1 MSRRRR
7 PEPTELTLVIAGPA
21 QSGRSTVASIA
32 AAALR
37 DAGAEVVVVDDDDA
51 SRFGPLTGKRIRIE
65 VRQTAAGTP
74 ALRLV
79 K

>member
-1 MSRRRR
+1 
-7 PEPTELTLVIAGPA
+7 
-21 QSGRSTVASIA
+21 VASIA